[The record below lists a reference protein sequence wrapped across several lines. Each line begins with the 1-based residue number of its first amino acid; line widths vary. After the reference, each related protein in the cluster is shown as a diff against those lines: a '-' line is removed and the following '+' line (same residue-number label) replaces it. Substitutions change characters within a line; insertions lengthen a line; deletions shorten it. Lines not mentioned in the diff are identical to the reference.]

1 MPLETMTWNDGVTG
15 ELPGAL
21 DIIDQRKLPGEAV
34 RLELTTVQDTWD
46 AIKTLA
52 VRGAPAIGCAA
63 AYGVVVGAQTKL
75 EGSAAE
81 AADAARAAA
90 EHLATSRPTAVN
102 LFWALDRMKD
112 TIAQAIE
119 SSADGR
125 ALCQV
130 LLKEAKAIN
139 AADIETCRQIG
150 KHGASVLPN
159 PARVLTH
166 CNAGGLAT
174 AGYGTALGCFYAA
187 KEAGMDIEVMACET
201 RPLLQGARLTTYE
214 LQEGGVPVTLMSD
227 GMAAFAMQKGKLNA
241 VVVGADRI
249 ARNGDAA
256 NKIGT
261 YSHAV
266 AAKHHGIPFYVAAP
280 KSTFDLSLSSGDEIP
295 IEEREREELSQF
307 NGRQIAPDGV
317 PTWNPAFD
325 VTPAALIAGIITEFG
340 VISPVTEA
348 NVLKVLGE
356 A

>member
-1 MPLETMTWNDGVTG
+1 MTWRPGDAG

-21 DIIDQRKLPGEAV
+21 DIIDQRLLPAV
-34 RLELTTVQDTWD
+34 AERLVLTTVQGTWD

-52 VRGAPAIGCAA
+52 VRGAPAIGCAS
-63 AYGVVVGAQTKL
+63 AYGVVVGAQTAF
-75 EGSAAE
+75 GASTAE
-81 AADAARAAA
+81 AAAAARAAA
-90 EHLATSRPTAVN
+90 DHLATSRPTAVN

-112 TIAQAIE
+112 TIARAVE
-119 SSADGR
+119 SCEDGA
-125 ALCQV
+125 ALCAV
-130 LLKEAKAIN
+130 LLDEAKAIHQ
-139 AADIETCRQIG
+139 ADVETCRQIG
-150 KHGASVLPN
+150 KHGAALLPN

-187 KEAGMDIEVMACET
+187 KEAGMDISVMACET

-214 LQEGGVPVTLMSD
+214 LQQGGVPVTLMSD
-227 GMAAFAMQKGKLNA
+227 GMAAFAMQNGKLDA
-241 VVVGADRI
+241 VIVGADRI

-266 AAKHHGIPFYVAAP
+266 NAKHHGIPFYVAAP
-280 KSTFDLSLSSGDEIP
+280 KSTFDLSLASGQEIP
-295 IEEREREELSQF
+295 IEERAREELSEF
-307 NGRQIAPDGV
+307 NGRQIAPEGV

-340 VISPVTEA
+340 VIQPVTEA
-348 NVLKVLGE
+348 NVLAVLGE